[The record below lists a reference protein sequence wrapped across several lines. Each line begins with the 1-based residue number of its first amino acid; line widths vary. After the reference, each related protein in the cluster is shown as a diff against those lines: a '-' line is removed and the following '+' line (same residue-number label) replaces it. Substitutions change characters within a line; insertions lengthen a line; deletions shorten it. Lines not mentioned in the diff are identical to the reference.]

1 MWAYLLLTAISGDV
15 RYLALGDSFTIGTG
29 SSEQQAFPSRLSALL
44 EKKGAHV
51 KLLNP
56 AVNGYSTQELID
68 EELPT
73 VAAFKPT
80 LVTLAVGAN
89 DIVRGRPPEA
99 YRANLK
105 KIFAAL
111 PAKAVVALPQP
122 DWSRSPAAKAFADPD
137 AIRAQIVLYNRILAE
152 EAKAAGARYLD
163 LFPLMTRQ
171 AEAQDLAV
179 DGLHPSA
186 HAHLEW
192 AEALANPVLSI
203 VERGL

>member
-1 MWAYLLLTAISGDV
+1 MWAYLLLTAVSGDV

-29 SSEQQAFPSRLSALL
+29 SSEQQAFPARLKGLL
-44 EKKGAHV
+44 EKQGAQV

-56 AVNGYSTQELID
+56 AVNGYSTQELIED
-68 EELPT
+68 ELPA
-73 VAAFKPT
+73 VAAFRPT
-80 LVTLAVGAN
+80 LITLAVGAN
-89 DIVRGRPPEA
+89 DIVRGRGPEA

-122 DWSRSPAAKAFADPD
+122 DWSRSPTAKLFGDPGRFHD
-137 AIRAQIVLYNRILAE
+137 QIVQYNNILSE
-152 EAKAAGARYLD
+152 EAKAAGARYID
-163 LFPLMTRQ
+163 LFPLMTR
-171 AEAQDLAV
+171 EADARDIAS

-192 AEALANPVLSI
+192 AEALAKEL
-203 VERGL
+203 

>member
-1 MWAYLLLTAISGDV
+1 MWVILLLAALAGDV

-29 SSEQQAFPSRLSALL
+29 SSEQEAFPARLKALL
-44 EKKGAHV
+44 EKRGATV

-68 EELPT
+68 DELPT
-73 VAAFKPT
+73 IAPFKPT

-89 DIVRGRPPEA
+89 DIVRGRPPDA

-111 PAKAVVALPQP
+111 PAKAVVAIPQP
-122 DWSRSPAAKAFADPD
+122 DWSLSPVAKAFGDV
-137 AIRAQIVLYNRILAE
+137 RALREKIVLYNRILAE
-152 EAKAAGARYLD
+152 EAKAAGARYVD
-163 LFPLMTRQ
+163 LFPLMTKQ
-171 AEAQDLAV
+171 AQAKDIAE

-186 HAHLEW
+186 HAHLQW
-192 AEALANPVLSI
+192 AEALAQEL
-203 VERGL
+203 

>member
-1 MWAYLLLTAISGDV
+1 MWVYILLAGISGDV

-29 SSEQQAFPSRLSALL
+29 SSEQQAFPARLKGLL
-44 EKKGAHV
+44 EKNGARV

-56 AVNGYSTQELID
+56 AVNGFSTEEVIE

-73 VAAFKPT
+73 VAQFKPT

-89 DIVRGRPPEA
+89 DIVRGRSPED

-105 KIFAAL
+105 RIFAAL
-111 PAKAVVALPQP
+111 PKQGVVALPQP
-122 DWSRSPAAKAFADPD
+122 DWSRSPVAKAFGDPD
-137 AIRAQIVLYNRILAE
+137 ALREQIVLYNRILSE
-152 EAKAAGARYLD
+152 EAKLAGARYVD

-171 AEAQDLAV
+171 AIAHDIAP

-192 AEALANPVLSI
+192 AEALVKDL
-203 VERGL
+203 